1 MIQPGPPRCLAQFLH
16 SNPLHLYRLLQQYC
30 CLVQAC
36 WVCSVSTTEK
46 EQIKDG
52 ALAPSFYSCNKRRV
66 IRLQLSVK
74 KLTDA
79 LSSHLPVTRLKI
91 VAAEGITHY
100 SVKRM
105 QPGNNPAG
113 SQQIYFSHER
123 TECLEDP
130 TQFHCDRLKSS
141 RLFLKRIQTV
151 L

>member
-16 SNPLHLYRLLQQYC
+16 SNPLHLYRFLQQYC
-30 CLVQAC
+30 C
-36 WVCSVSTTEK
+36 K